1 MIQRGYALGED
12 ARSVHDLRFKRN
24 YGYIACTFSTNNLS
38 VLSNDSWG
46 DVPGRYA
53 KWKGS

>member
-1 MIQRGYALGED
+1 MIQGGYALGED

-24 YGYIACTFSTNNLS
+24 YIACKFSTNNLP

-46 DVPGRYA
+46 DFPGRYV